1 MRQPPRVNPILEFI
15 LGIILTIALQVIA
28 IILAVLLIYGAIGV
42 ISAFQLRPNDALPIL
57 IAGAPAL
64 FIGITQIAYLAP
76 LYAYFAKWGRQEVGK
91 GIILGAIV
99 TLLLN
104 GSCFSQSVYAV
115 NNYLGIK
122 TYHAFAQI
130 VVITL
135 LISGTIAWL
144 GVTWVKR
151 SRPPQP

>member
-1 MRQPPRVNPILEFI
+1 MRQSPRNNPILEFI

-28 IILAVLLIYGAIGV
+28 FVLGVLLIYGSIAV
-42 ISAFQLRPNDALPIL
+42 INALRLRPNDALPVI

-64 FIGITQIAYLAP
+64 FIGVTQIAYLAP
-76 LYAYFAKWGRQEVGK
+76 LYAYFAKRGRREVGK

-99 TLLLN
+99 TFLLN
-104 GSCFSQSVYAV
+104 SSCFSENVYAV

-122 TYHAFAQI
+122 TYHDFAQI

-135 LISGTIAWL
+135 LISATIGWL
-144 GVTWVKR
+144 GVKWVNR
-151 SRPPQP
+151 SR

>member
-1 MRQPPRVNPILEFI
+1 MRQPPRANPILEFI

-28 IILAVLLIYGAIGV
+28 IVLGILLIYGSIAIINV
-42 ISAFQLRPNDALPIL
+42 LRLRPNDALPVIV
-57 IAGAPAL
+57 AGAPAL

-76 LYAYFAKWGRQEVGK
+76 LYAYFAKRRRQEVGK
-91 GIILGAIV
+91 GILLGAIV

-104 GSCFSQSVYAV
+104 GSCFAQSVYVV

-144 GVTWVKR
+144 GVRQVQR
-151 SRPPQP
+151 SRPPQA

>member
-1 MRQPPRVNPILEFI
+1 MRQPSRANPILEFI
-15 LGIILTIALQVIA
+15 LGIVLTIALQVIA
-28 IILAVLLIYGAIGV
+28 IVLGILLIYGSIAV
-42 ISAFQLRPNDALPIL
+42 INLLRLRPNDALPVIV
-57 IAGAPAL
+57 AGAPAL

-76 LYAYFAKWGRQEVGK
+76 LYAYFAKRGRQEVGK
-91 GIILGAIV
+91 GILLGAIV

-104 GSCFSQSVYAV
+104 GSCFSQNVYAV

-144 GVTWVKR
+144 GVRRVKR
-151 SRPPQP
+151 SRPPQA

>member
-1 MRQPPRVNPILEFI
+1 MRQPSRANPILEFI
-15 LGIILTIALQVIA
+15 LGIVLTIALQVIA
-28 IILAVLLIYGAIGV
+28 IVLGILLIYGSIAV
-42 ISAFQLRPNDALPIL
+42 INLLRLRPNDALPVIV
-57 IAGAPAL
+57 AGAPAL

-76 LYAYFAKWGRQEVGK
+76 LYAYFAKRGRQEVGK
-91 GIILGAIV
+91 GILLGAIV

-104 GSCFSQSVYAV
+104 GSCFSQNVYAV

-144 GVTWVKR
+144 GVLRVKR
-151 SRPPQP
+151 SRPPQA